1 MLCVGLLLSSDEWQR
16 IQQAAAEQFPG
27 KVLSRAEIVRR
38 YTLAGI
44 EALAELN
51 AEEPIHDDP
60 DADLAVSVLRVCAL
74 RSGPGAAGQRAAG
87 VLQVRAGLHA
97 GEGGEQSDDW
107 FQGLVFAGQGWI
119 GSNHRLPYDIRC

>member
-44 EALAELN
+44 EALKN
-51 AEEPIHDDP
+51 AS
-60 DADLAVSVLRVCAL
+60 DADRARVQHQHQATMCVA
-74 RSGPGAAGQRAAG
+74 GP
-87 VLQVRAGLHA
+87 
-97 GEGGEQSDDW
+97 EGDKPRTSWD
-107 FQGLVFAGQGWI
+107 
-119 GSNHRLPYDIRC
+119 